1 MFERKKP
8 SGKLLSLPIDQIH
21 PSPFQ
26 ARKSFDEQELTALAQ
41 SIRENGLL
49 QPVTVRRAAEG
60 YELVAGERRLRA
72 CQLAKMTT
80 ISAILCSYADDRTAA
95 LGLLE
100 NIQRADLNPFEQAQ
114 GLRDVMVLWDCTQ
127 AEAAKR
133 LGMAQPTFA
142 NKLRLLQLT
151 ADQRQFVLDNNLTE
165 RHARAVLRLPENRR
179 SEALIT
185 IAKRRLNARQT
196 DSYIEQLLNS
206 PPKAGHRISMVR
218 DVRIFVNTIDHAI
231 RLMTDN
237 GVPATAHREEKD
249 GYIEYTVRIPTT
261 AVNLSSCVAALG
273 KKVLIVDLDPQG
285 NTTTGYGI
293 PKRSVEAGTYEVL
306 IGRATAAQAIRH
318 TEYRTDVIGSNT
330 RLAGASLEMIDLPG
344 REGRLRKALA
354 EVQKDYDFI
363 FIDCPPSLDLL
374 TLNGLSA
381 CDSVLIPVQC
391 EYYALEGL
399 SELISTLKTI
409 RKKYNPYLDIE
420 GVVFTMFSL
429 RYNLTVQVVEQVQK
443 YFGSKVYKTTIPRSI
458 RISEA
463 PSYGQP
469 INFYE
474 PKGKGSEAYMD
485 LAIEFVKHNRPQEPK
500 KSRAKAAPAAEPA
513 KNALED

>member
-1 MFERKKP
+1 M
-8 SGKLLSLPIDQIH
+8 
-21 PSPFQ
+21 
-26 ARKSFDEQELTALAQ
+26 
-41 SIRENGLL
+41 
-49 QPVTVRRAAEG
+49 
-60 YELVAGERRLRA
+60 
-72 CQLAKMTT
+72 
-80 ISAILCSYADDRTAA
+80 
-95 LGLLE
+95 
-100 NIQRADLNPFEQAQ
+100 
-114 GLRDVMVLWDCTQ
+114 
-127 AEAAKR
+127 
-133 LGMAQPTFA
+133 
-142 NKLRLLQLT
+142 
-151 ADQRQFVLDNNLTE
+151 
-165 RHARAVLRLPENRR
+165 
-179 SEALIT
+179 
-185 IAKRRLNARQT
+185 
-196 DSYIEQLLNS
+196 
-206 PPKAGHRISMVR
+206 
-218 DVRIFVNTIDHAI
+218 
-231 RLMTDN
+231 
-237 GVPATAHREEKD
+237 
-249 GYIEYTVRIPTT
+249 
-261 AVNLSSCVAALG
+261 
-273 KKVLIVDLDPQG
+273 LIVDLDPQG

-293 PKRSVEAGTYEVL
+293 PKRSVEKGTYEIL
-306 IGRATAAQAIRH
+306 IGEARASEAIRK

-330 RLAGASLEMIDLPG
+330 RLAGASLEMIDLPA
-344 REGRLRKALA
+344 RESRLRKALA

>member
-1 MFERKKP
+1 MFHVE
-8 SGKLLSLPIDQIH
+8 QIF
-21 PSPFQ
+21 P
-26 ARKSFDEQELTALAQ
+26 
-41 SIRENGLL
+41 
-49 QPVTVRRAAEG
+49 
-60 YELVAGERRLRA
+60 
-72 CQLAKMTT
+72 
-80 ISAILCSYADDRTAA
+80 
-95 LGLLE
+95 
-100 NIQRADLNPFEQAQ
+100 
-114 GLRDVMVLWDCTQ
+114 
-127 AEAAKR
+127 
-133 LGMAQPTFA
+133 
-142 NKLRLLQLT
+142 
-151 ADQRQFVLDNNLTE
+151 
-165 RHARAVLRLPENRR
+165 
-179 SEALIT
+179 
-185 IAKRRLNARQT
+185 
-196 DSYIEQLLNS
+196 
-206 PPKAGHRISMVR
+206 
-218 DVRIFVNTIDHAI
+218 
-231 RLMTDN
+231 
-237 GVPATAHREEKD
+237 REEEKRVAKIVAIANQK
-249 GYIEYTVRIPTT
+249 GGVGKTTT

-306 IGRATAAQAIRH
+306 IGKATAAQAIRH

-354 EVQKDYDFI
+354 E
-363 FIDCPPSLDLL
+363 
-374 TLNGLSA
+374 
-381 CDSVLIPVQC
+381 
-391 EYYALEGL
+391 
-399 SELISTLKTI
+399 
-409 RKKYNPYLDIE
+409 
-420 GVVFTMFSL
+420 
-429 RYNLTVQVVEQVQK
+429 VQK